1 MKVARVV
8 APVRAQV
15 VEALR
20 AEIVDGSLAPGQRLV
35 ERELCERLDVARNT
49 VREACRQL
57 EAEGFLEIPPHK
69 GPVVAVLTEQQARD
83 VYELREALECFA
95 VRLFA
100 ERASD
105 EAVTQLKERLGELAA
120 AHRSAD
126 ITAMLQ
132 AKEEFYGVLYAG
144 AGNAA
149 LEAQAGLLQGR
160 LARLRS
166 LSLSRPGRAAASIA
180 EIGEVV
186 RAVEARDATRASD
199 LWCAHV
205 RNAAASALKSPGAH
219 GG

>member
-20 AEIVDGSLAPGQRLV
+20 AEIVSGVLAPGQRLV

-69 GPVVAVLTEQQARD
+69 GPVVAVLTQAQARD

-105 EAVTQLKERLGELAA
+105 EQVATLKERLGELAA
-120 AHRSAD
+120 AHRSED
-126 ITAMLQ
+126 TSAMLQ
-132 AKEEFYGVLYAG
+132 AKEEFYEVLYAG

-149 LEAQAGLLQGR
+149 LESQAGLLQGR

-166 LSLSRPGRAAASIA
+166 LSLSRPGRAAQSIA
-180 EIGEVV
+180 EIEEVV
-186 RAVEARDATRASD
+186 RAIESRDASLASD

-205 RNAAASALKSPGAH
+205 RNAAASALESP
-219 GG
+219 